1 MLPVLFI
8 ALSISAI
15 LCALGVVVSRN
26 PIHSVLFLILTFFC
40 ISGHYILM
48 NAQFL
53 ALVNIIVYAGAIMV
67 LFLFVV
73 MLLNLNKATEPHKSD
88 MAKIA
93 ASITA
98 GLLLMVMLG
107 VIKGVSL
114 PSFDGM
120 MDSEN
125 GYVKNLGRVLFQD
138 YLIPFELSSILFLA
152 AMVGAD
158 LLGKKNIEE

>member
-53 ALVNIIVYAGAIMV
+53 ALVNIIVYTGAIMV

-73 MLLNLNKATEPHKSD
+73 MLLNLNKETEPHKSD
-88 MAKIA
+88 ITKIIA
-93 ASITA
+93 AITA

-107 VIKGVSL
+107 VIKQVAL

-120 MDSEN
+120 MDNEN
-125 GYVKNLGRVLFQD
+125 GFVKNLGKVLFQD
-138 YLIPFELSSILFLA
+138 FLLPFELSSILFLA
-152 AMVGAD
+152 AMVGAV
-158 LLGKKNIEE
+158 LLGKKNTDR

>member
-107 VIKGVSL
+107 VL
-114 PSFDGM
+114 
-120 MDSEN
+120 
-125 GYVKNLGRVLFQD
+125 RVCLC
-138 YLIPFELSSILFLA
+138 LVLME
-152 AMVGAD
+152 
-158 LLGKKNIEE
+158 

>member
-53 ALVNIIVYAGAIMV
+53 ALVNIIV
-67 LFLFVV
+67 
-73 MLLNLNKATEPHKSD
+73 
-88 MAKIA
+88 
-93 ASITA
+93 
-98 GLLLMVMLG
+98 
-107 VIKGVSL
+107 
-114 PSFDGM
+114 
-120 MDSEN
+120 
-125 GYVKNLGRVLFQD
+125 
-138 YLIPFELSSILFLA
+138 
-152 AMVGAD
+152 
-158 LLGKKNIEE
+158 

>member
-125 GYVKNLGRVLFQD
+125 GYEKNLGRVLFQD

-152 AMVGAD
+152 AMVGAV